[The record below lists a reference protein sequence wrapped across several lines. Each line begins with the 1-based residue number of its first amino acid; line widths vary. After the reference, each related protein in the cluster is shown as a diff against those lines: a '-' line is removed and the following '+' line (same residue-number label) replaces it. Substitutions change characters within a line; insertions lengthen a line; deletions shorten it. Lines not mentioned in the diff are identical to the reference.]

1 MGVRRM
7 ANEWARKVG
16 QMLRNV
22 RPGLGSLATSRLDLP
37 RGKMS
42 ITSPAFEDG
51 GTIPDRY
58 TQDGEALFPPLEWHN
73 LPEGTTSLALIIEDA
88 DAPFPRPLV
97 HAVLHSIPPGLSGIQ
112 EGGLGMK
119 QIRASPLGF
128 QVGRNSMARPGW
140 MAPSPIPGHGPHRY
154 AFQLFAADIVPSFA
168 SPPGRGQVL
177 RALKGN
183 LLAAARLIGVY
194 QRL

>member
-1 MGVRRM
+1 M

-16 QMLRNV
+16 QMLRQV
-22 RPGLGSLATSRLDLP
+22 RPGLGALASSRLDIP
-37 RGKMS
+37 RNGLV

-58 TQDGEALFPPLEWHN
+58 TQDGEALFPPLEWFGV
-73 LPEGTTSLALIIEDA
+73 PEGTRSLALIIEDA

-97 HAVLHSIPPGLSGIQ
+97 HAVLHSIPPTLSGIQ
-112 EGGLGMK
+112 EGGLGLR
-119 QIRASPLGF
+119 QVRVSPLGF
-128 QVGRNSMARPGW
+128 KVGRNSVARPGW

-154 AFQLFAADIVPSFA
+154 AFQLFAADMVPSFA

-177 RALKGN
+177 RALKGSI
-183 LLAAARLIGVY
+183 LAATRLVGIY

>member
-1 MGVRRM
+1 M
-7 ANEWARKVG
+7 ANDWARKVG
-16 QMLRNV
+16 QMLRSV
-22 RPGLGSLATSRLDLP
+22 RPGVGSLATSRLDLP

-73 LPEGTTSLALIIEDA
+73 VPEGTQSLALIIEDA

-119 QIRASPLGF
+119 QVRASPLGF
-128 QVGRNSMARPGW
+128 RVGRNSMARPGW

-168 SPPGRGQVL
+168 SPPSRGQVL

-183 LLAAARLIGVY
+183 LLAAARVIGVY
-194 QRL
+194 QRI

>member
-1 MGVRRM
+1 M

-22 RPGLGSLATSRLDLP
+22 RPGLGALATSRLDVP
-37 RGKMS
+37 RAGMS
-42 ITSPAFEDG
+42 ITSPVFEDG

-58 TQDGEALFPPLEWHN
+58 TQDGEALFPPLEWHGV
-73 LPEGTTSLALIIEDA
+73 PAGTRSLALIVEDA

-112 EGGLGMK
+112 EGGLAMK
-119 QIRASPLGF
+119 QVRMSPLGF
-128 QVGRNSMARPGW
+128 KVGRNSMARPGW

-154 AFQLFAADIVPSFA
+154 AFQLFAADLVPSFPN
-168 SPPGRGQVL
+168 PPGRGILL

-183 LLAAARLIGVY
+183 LLAAACVIGVY
-194 QRL
+194 QRV

>member
-1 MGVRRM
+1 M

-16 QMLRNV
+16 QMLRQV
-22 RPGLGSLATSRLDLP
+22 RPGLGALASSRLDIP
-37 RGKMS
+37 RNGLV

-58 TQDGEALFPPLEWHN
+58 TQDGEALFPPLEWFGV
-73 LPEGTTSLALIIEDA
+73 PEGTRSLALIIEDA

-97 HAVLHSIPPGLSGIQ
+97 HAVLHSIPPTLSGIQ
-112 EGGLGMK
+112 EGGLGLR
-119 QIRASPLGF
+119 QVRVSPLGF
-128 QVGRNSMARPGW
+128 KVGRNSVARPGW

-154 AFQLFAADIVPSFA
+154 AFQLFAADMVPSFA

-177 RALKGN
+177 RALKGSI
-183 LLAAARLIGVY
+183 LAATRLGGIY

>member
-1 MGVRRM
+1 M

-22 RPGLGSLATSRLDLP
+22 RPGLGALATSRLELP
-37 RGKMS
+37 RAGLT
-42 ITSPAFEDG
+42 ITRPAFDDG

-58 TQDGEALFPPLEWHN
+58 TQDGEALFPPLEWHGV
-73 LPEGTTSLALIIEDA
+73 PEGTKSLALIIEDA

-119 QIRASPLGF
+119 QVRASPLGF
-128 QVGRNSMARPGW
+128 KVGRNSMARPGW

-154 AFQLFAADIVPSFA
+154 AFQLFAADLVPSFP
-168 SPPGRGQVL
+168 SPPGRGQLL
-177 RALKGN
+177 RSLKGN
-183 LLAAARLIGVY
+183 LLAASRVIGVY
-194 QRL
+194 QRI

>member
-1 MGVRRM
+1 M

-22 RPGLGSLATSRLDLP
+22 RPGLGALATSRLELP
-37 RGKMS
+37 RTKLS

-58 TQDGEALFPPLEWHN
+58 TQDGEALFPPLEWDN
-73 LPEGTTSLALIIEDA
+73 VPEGTKSLALIIEDA

-119 QIRASPLGF
+119 QLRASPLGF
-128 QVGRNSMARPGW
+128 RVGRNSMARPGW

-168 SPPGRGQVL
+168 SPPGRGQLL
-177 RALKGN
+177 RGLKGN
-183 LLAAARLIGVY
+183 LLGAARVIGVY
-194 QRL
+194 QRI